1 MHAVAPTAWARR
13 SAKITLF
20 TCGRR
25 NRMRS
30 LISVACENKFSKQK
44 NPNPSPLQ
52 RRSRHTPRRAIRAA
66 ARRLAATIRSPTL
79 AVITV
84 TESAAPAACCPRR
97 RWIGYPT
104 ARRRRRPPA
113 PPFVRGRS
121 ALGAGSAWSAAT
133 RGGRTTPA
141 AAVVRRGRVASL
153 SSTAAAVR
161 RGWQWCCRLRHR
173 PLAGSIRHPHR
184 APRF

>member
-20 TCGRR
+20 TCGRC

-52 RRSRHTPRRAIRAA
+52 ERCIPATRRRQRRIRRPRRPPSS
-66 ARRLAATIRSPTL
+66 LSLDPSSTPL

-141 AAVVRRGRVASL
+141 VAVVRRGRVTSL

-161 RGWQWCCRLRHR
+161 RGWQ
-173 PLAGSIRHPHR
+173 
-184 APRF
+184 